1 MDCLDVLWVVIS
13 PRAPHPLGLDVCDL
27 KHNFAVWQRY
37 ALNDLDVPIDCGF
50 NPCREHPQNLAFLS
64 SNRKVA
70 VPRVTGL
77 RTRLYSRQ
85 RYALTRETVPP
96 LPSRRM
102 NHLGA
107 RRRQHYAFNAA
118 KICFK

>member
-1 MDCLDVLWVVIS
+1 MDCLDILGAVVS
-13 PRAPHPLGLDVCDL
+13 PSPSHAFGLDVCDL

-85 RYALTRETVPP
+85 RYALNDRCDRAR
-96 LPSRRM
+96 SRC
-102 NHLGA
+102 NP
-107 RRRQHYAFNAA
+107 
-118 KICFK
+118 